1 MITARLTH
9 PDMIA
14 ALAAAGHGS
23 TVLLTDGHYPAKT
36 AVGPNSQ
43 TVHLNLTSGSPTVP
57 EVLSVVLETIPVE
70 RATVISPSEDALPSA
85 VQEEIALLL
94 SGSAPIESVPR
105 HAFYALARTPDL
117 ALCVVTGDNRRF
129 ANVLLTVG
137 VLKPVETGR

>member
-1 MITARLTH
+1 MITASLTH
-9 PDMIA
+9 PEMIA

-36 AVGPNSQ
+36 AVGPNTQ

-70 RATVISPSEDALPSA
+70 RATLITPSADALPSG
-85 VQEEIALLL
+85 VQEEILQMLP
-94 SGSAPIESVPR
+94 GSVLIARVGR
-105 HAFYALARTPDL
+105 QDFYALAREPDL

-129 ANVLLTVG
+129 ANVMLTIG
-137 VLKPVETGR
+137 VLHPGA